1 MPSVNWTEWQQNLM
15 DKALQPYETA
25 MGMIFW
31 VLVFTFIIG
40 YVYMKQQSYVAA
52 AVAALILIAVLGNKL
67 TGMNDWVNLMTI
79 MIALVFTALFLY
91 FISKRR
97 N

>member
-1 MPSVNWTEWQQNLM
+1 M

-31 VLVFTFIIG
+31 VLIFTFIIG
-40 YVYMKQQSYVAA
+40 YVYMKQQSFVAA
-52 AVAALILIAVLGNKL
+52 AVAALIIISVIGNYL
-67 TGMNDWVNLMTI
+67 VGMEAWVNLMTVF
-79 MIALVFTALFLY
+79 IALVFTALFLY